1 MAKFQPIRDRSELA
15 LEGESSIHPLH
26 TSTQE
31 IEGYFQAKLGDD
43 GQLDLSVA
51 PTGRLEVYIE
61 GLKSGNGLIDREM
74 QRRLDTRRFPSVIAQ
89 VVEVRAGAGQG
100 RYHAVGDLTFHGVTR
115 RLENDLAIT
124 LLDAHTLEINGEIT
138 IDVRDFNL
146 NPPKLLMIKVY
157 PEVKAKLK
165 VVAKGVG

>member
-1 MAKFQPIRDRSELA
+1 MAKFQPVRNRSELA

-31 IEGYFQAKLGDD
+31 IEGYFEAVLGDD

-74 QRRLDTRRFPSVIAQ
+74 QRRLNTRRFPSVIAE
-89 VVEVRAGAGQG
+89 VVEVKAGDGKG
-100 RYHAVGDLTFHGVTR
+100 RYRASGDLTFHGVTR
-115 RLENDLAIT
+115 RLEDDLTIS
-124 LLDAHTLEINGEIT
+124 LLDDHTLEIKGEIT
-138 IDVRDFNL
+138 IDVRNFNVD
-146 NPPKLLMIKVY
+146 PPKLLMVKVH
-157 PEVKAKLK
+157 PEVKAKLQ
-165 VVAKGVG
+165 VVAKE